1 MGREGWASTSD
12 RYLATGQGD
21 AWAAEAAETGQ
32 RGSQHLLDVA
42 IIPAPAEVAAALKLP
57 PGDQVIVRRRLIL
70 ADDHPVELADSY
82 YPAEFAQHTALA
94 DKAKIP
100 GGAVTL
106 LTKLGFLE
114 RETREELAARPATA
128 AERELLH
135 LEQGAAIL
143 VLTRTL
149 LEDGDRPYEHSV
161 MVTTRHQRYTRRTA

>member
-1 MGREGWASTSD
+1 MGRERWASTSD
-12 RYLATGQGD
+12 RYLAAGQGD
-21 AWAAEAAETGQ
+21 AWANEAAKGGQ
-32 RGSQHLLDVA
+32 RGTQHLLDVA
-42 IIPAPAEVAAALKLP
+42 IIPAPADVAIALELP
-57 PGDQVIVRRRLIL
+57 PGDPVVVRRRVIL
-70 ADDHPVELADSY
+70 ADDQPVELADSY
-82 YPAEFAQHTALA
+82 YPGEFAQHTALA

-114 RETREELAARPATA
+114 RESREELVARPATP

-161 MVTTRHQRYTRRTA
+161 MVTTRPQRYVRRGA